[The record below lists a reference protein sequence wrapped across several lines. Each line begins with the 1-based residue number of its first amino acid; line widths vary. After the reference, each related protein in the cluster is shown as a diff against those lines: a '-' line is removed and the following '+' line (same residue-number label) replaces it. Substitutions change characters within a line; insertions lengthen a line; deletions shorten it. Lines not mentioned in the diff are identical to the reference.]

1 MENVNNLILKHLR
14 IIRANI
20 AGMRDDIRE
29 IELGLSNVEGG
40 IGDLKRDTADL

>member
-29 IELGLSNVEGG
+29 IELRLSNVEGG
-40 IGDLKRDTADL
+40 MGGLKRDTADL